1 MTDCV
6 TKATCRAAETR
17 DTAVWDA
24 GNRHADSWDG
34 ARRFMSSPWLLALG
48 LIAAGTMA
56 RLAFRDL
63 PNFAPV
69 AALALFAGYYF
80 RSAWIALCV
89 PLGVMAAS
97 DLVLGGYH
105 PLMMAVVY
113 GMLAAPVA
121 LRTPLRRWLKI
132 EQGRPLAA
140 SLSASGLVGCS
151 LASSVMFFVV
161 TNFACWLT
169 MEFYAK
175 TGAGLLQ
182 CYIQALPFFRYTL
195 IGDLVFSVGLFAAYT
210 LAVSLGWSRATRS
223 VAVATA
229 AVNR

>member
-80 RSAWIALCV
+80 R
-89 PLGVMAAS
+89 
-97 DLVLGGYH
+97 
-105 PLMMAVVY
+105 
-113 GMLAAPVA
+113 
-121 LRTPLRRWLKI
+121 
-132 EQGRPLAA
+132 
-140 SLSASGLVGCS
+140 
-151 LASSVMFFVV
+151 
-161 TNFACWLT
+161 CWLT

-210 LAVSLGWSRATRS
+210 LAVSLGWSRATGS